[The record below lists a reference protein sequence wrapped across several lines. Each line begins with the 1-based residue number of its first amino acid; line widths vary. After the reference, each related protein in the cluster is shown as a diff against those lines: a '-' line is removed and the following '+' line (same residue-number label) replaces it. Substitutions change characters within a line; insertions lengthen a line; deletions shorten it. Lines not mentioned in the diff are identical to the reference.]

1 MTNNLR
7 KISQDLRAF
16 AKRTK
21 NFKYTESALIA
32 FLMSGMLFTAN
43 NLFAA
48 LSEEES
54 SIESQKR
61 VISTSIKDMKKNFKK
76 VKAENNKSIRS
87 KNLELI
93 QLMEQGD
100 HVVKS
105 PWNSWQYGEN
115 YFYNDWHGTYK
126 GRGDKEK
133 KYPYEGVFERG
144 DRYERAVNPLSDKY
158 EEMPLGSRKNA
169 ASSSQRMGLV
179 SDSYGLVGVKPL
191 LEPTV
196 GFNVSVAIRPKQVLK
211 GAITIADKTPATP
224 AQPETIIFNA
234 PNISVTA
241 PAAPQV
247 EPAQVTI
254 SSLTVTPPTLPSITL
269 PTPLSFSP
277 VTPTITAPTA
287 PTLAPITVPQIT
299 FQAQGF
305 GQDRQAM
312 IHGSQGIHLMNF
324 SSYSGSGATFNV
336 TNNSS
341 TLSSGS
347 VSYNPGNL
355 ASLSLPS
362 GVWPHSTA
370 SAGTI
375 SSGDTMSVPSMNAI
389 FSHVVPTSVNMTGDY
404 TLNSSASRN
413 ILFISVN
420 PYDYYETP
428 GDKTFDFNGNVTL
441 NSNGGSSV
449 VGIEHQL
456 LNGNGGGGRNPDN
469 QVASIVNNSGTI
481 TLGSGSNMIG
491 MMIDTEY
498 FGNPSY
504 NKFTKTPQTNNKGKI
519 IIGTGATSSVG
530 IDFGFYRLDSTKKGP
545 NSSVEI
551 GNITIDGDNNYGYRQ
566 KDYVSNSAIY
576 YDDVATVNGGTGVIT
591 LNGKK
596 NIGIAIF
603 HGKSSGDPIS
613 NFNNIN
619 VTVNGTENIGFLRGA
634 TTSTNN
640 SVLTLDSAKLGT
652 VKFGSSTTKSALFV
666 SEKYEIALDKDITV
680 GSTGVENSI
689 LRANAAGK
697 VRLKAGKSITATTDK
712 IYGVVAGG
720 GSGAEAYTEGTVNIT
735 GNDSIGMAVTTGDK
749 GELLSTGVLNINGGA
764 ASGSTG
770 IYNTGTFTDKGKITL
785 SGKSLGIYTE
795 GTMTINA
802 ISGDSI
808 SGSSD
813 EITGIYSAGS
823 GTTINHGKITLT
835 GKKVKGIVADGTTTV
850 TNDADISLTGQESVG
865 LAALGGQID
874 NTNSTILVDGKAG
887 LGLYTTGSGVINAKT
902 GSVIT
907 AKSASIGAY
916 ANGGN
921 INLEG
926 ATFNTG
932 ASSLTFMTNG
942 SGVID
947 FKTATTA
954 NIDTKGS
961 GFYIAPATTP
971 AVGTYPLNISTVLS
985 TNYANLGNLTA
996 KMSANSNLIVGSYT
1010 DAKLSA
1016 LTAALPVNIVDN
1028 SGSAGYN
1035 KYLLYR
1041 SKFEA
1046 DTGDYDDFK
1055 KIALVSSWIINDTT
1069 LQTDDDN
1076 VKLMAQ
1082 ENDGGTDKWV
1092 KLENKKTIEL
1102 GGKNSVAMYAS
1113 DGTIKNH
1120 SGATITMK
1128 KEGSAAIFGKNTGK
1142 GDTEI
1147 INDGDIQ
1154 IGEKSVGLFA
1164 EDYTE
1169 KNLENAGKI
1178 AIVGDSGIGMYY
1190 KAGALTQDV
1199 TMENK
1204 TGAEISGTELGGTTP
1219 AASVKRVGMY
1229 SEANSSSK
1237 KLTAKNSGDIK
1248 ILGDGASS
1256 IGDANIAMY
1265 TNATAAGTNPLENAG
1280 TIELGKY
1287 GIGMYGWDLDTSGD
1301 ITVGDGGV
1309 AIYSQGG
1316 DVNMAASGTKKIKVG
1331 KDARGILVVG
1341 DGQNVTATN
1350 YEYEIGD
1357 GSYGFVNRNSG
1368 PTGNIFT
1375 ISGGKA
1381 TLGNKGKF
1389 IYSSDKKGNIT
1400 NSTDMEMLSTA
1411 TDGENYGIY
1420 ATGTV
1425 INSGKIEFTKGK
1437 GNVGIYAT
1445 EDGDITNSGNIELG
1459 ESDAANKKY
1468 SIGIIAKPGKVT
1480 NSGTVKIGDSAN
1492 SIDGKDGIGLFAD
1505 SENGKNGEIINT
1517 GAITTEGDSTIGAYA
1532 NASSKISLGA
1542 GGDITV
1548 KGDKTTGYYIDQG
1561 TGSSI
1566 DSGVSIDVTGD
1577 NANGVFVNKGGLTY
1591 EGDTTVTGD
1600 GAYGFVAG
1608 KNSTVTANGGSVTVS
1623 GASGSSKATTGT
1635 DGRGTAGVV
1644 ALAGANLTGGKMNV
1658 DADVTDEGSVGI
1670 YSAGNLQIDKA
1681 DIKAYNGA
1689 VNFFADN
1696 GGTISVG
1703 NNGGSSTVVT
1713 GTGTDKG
1720 SLLFYTPGGKV
1731 LINGPMTATIE
1742 GGTKATTRG
1751 TAFYYTGGGTL
1762 GNIASYTALTPGN
1775 VATWARTNYGDGT
1788 TSTLGNLTLNMQ
1800 ADSRLFLTQ
1809 KVNMNLS
1816 NTSVSNLFSGLA
1828 STEKPTVGGSND
1840 YRRFMLYQSHLNVD
1854 QAVNLDN
1861 PSDDYNLLEI
1871 SNSSITNNSTIT
1883 GTQDGQ
1889 IGIAQENSDLATPK
1903 STVTLINKGTIDL
1916 SGKNSAAIYGKNAI
1930 VVNDT
1935 TGIIKIAKSST
1946 GLYGLRNTEIYN
1958 KGNISVGNKST
1969 GMFYSDVFTDPV
1981 TSAVTIYDT
1990 ETGLQNVGTITLDD
2004 EEGVGMTYEPG
2015 NITVA
2020 PVFENAGTITSAKDK
2035 NVGMYAKVSKNN
2047 ISYDTVNSKV
2057 ITFGDSASLT
2067 DPNVA
2072 MYTNATGTGTNPL
2085 INNGDITIGKNA
2097 VGIYGF
2103 EEVNNKNITVGD
2115 GSVAMYSKGGTVDLN
2130 SGTIKVGK
2138 NEAVGVYTVGSGQQI
2153 TNTGTAF
2160 DIEDTS
2166 FGFVNVGTGNTIE
2179 SNISDVTLKNDSVY
2193 AYSND
2198 NTGVI
2203 RNNTNLTAVGTSGN
2217 NYGIYA
2223 AGTIE
2228 NSANIDFNTGIGNVG
2243 VYSVNNGLAR
2253 NSGTISVGASD
2264 PINKVFSVAM
2274 AAGYIGDSSTP
2285 ATTGNIENNGT
2296 INVNGKYS
2304 IGMYGVGEGTTVT
2317 NNHDI
2322 ILNANST
2329 IGIYVEE
2336 GAKAINNGII
2346 KTGTSGLSG
2355 VTGVVL
2361 SKNSTLE
2368 NNNTI
2373 DIDSRSG
2380 VGVYLKGGTI
2390 INRGTIN
2397 VAGKGA
2403 VEEYDMTKNATSKP
2417 MGDVIIDAPAGSP
2430 TAKIIVAGKGEV
2442 QPTLVTTTA
2451 ENPITVSASSI
2462 GLYVDTS
2469 SKNYTRSIDNLGALT
2484 SEADLIIGVE
2494 AAENTSNKYI
2504 QINDRNIL
2512 DTYNRTIVYGGVSKW
2527 NVYSGALT
2535 WMATPTLD
2543 PDTGE
2548 ITNLYMAKA
2557 SYTNWATNSKVTP
2570 TKVTDTYNFADG
2582 LEQRYGIKALGT
2594 RENQIY
2600 QKLNSIGN
2608 NEEILLYQA
2617 FDEMMGHQYGN
2628 LQQRINATGNLLDKE
2643 FNHLRKDWRKPSKQN
2658 SKIKVF
2664 GMRDEY
2670 NSDTAGVINYTS
2682 NAYGVA
2688 YVHENDTV
2696 KLGNSSGW
2704 YAGAVTNRFRFKDI
2718 GNSRENQTILKA
2730 GIFKT
2735 MSPSG
2740 DYNGS
2745 LRWTVS
2751 GDMFAGI
2758 NDMKRRYL
2766 VVDEIFQAKS
2776 DYYSYG
2782 AAIKNELGYDIRL
2795 SQRTHL
2801 RPYGA
2806 LKMEYGRFNNIKE
2819 DRGEMRLEVK
2829 GNDYFSVKP
2838 EVGMEFRYVQ
2848 PLAVRTNLS
2857 VGLTAAYE
2865 NELGKVGENNNK
2877 ARVRYTSADWFGI
2890 RGEKDDRKGSGKFDL
2905 NIGVDNTRFGVTA
2918 NIGYDTKG
2926 KNTRGGIGFRAVY

>member
-1 MTNNLR
+1 MILIVKDFITAKKIRKINKKGEEMTNNLR
-7 KISQDLRAF
+7 RFSQDLRAF

-21 NFKYTESALIA
+21 DFKYTESALIT
-32 FLMSGMLFTAN
+32 FLITGMIFSAGKLD
-43 NLFAA
+43 AA
-48 LSEEES
+48 PKEPT
-54 SIESQKR
+54 IESQR
-61 VISTSIKDMKKNFKK
+61 RSISTSITDMRQNFKR
-76 VKAENNKSIRS
+76 VKAETKKLIKDSNM
-87 KNLELI
+87 ELI

-100 HVVKS
+100 HVTKS
-105 PWNSWQYGEN
+105 PWSSWQFGQN
-115 YFYNDWHGTYK
+115 FFYDDWHGVYK
-126 GRGDKEK
+126 GRGDKK
-133 KYPYEGVFERG
+133 TKYPYEGIFERG
-144 DRYERAVNPLSDKY
+144 DRYERAINPLSDKY
-158 EEMPLGSRKNA
+158 EEMPLASRKNA
-169 ASSSQRMGLV
+169 ASSSQRTGLV

-196 GFNVSVAIRPKQVLK
+196 GFNVSVAIRPKQVVK

-269 PTPLSFSP
+269 PTPLSFTPASP
-277 VTPTITAPTA
+277 TVNVSIPTPNSL
-287 PTLAPITVPQIT
+287 PTLNFTATGNGDESYMLGGGPGTWTYTKGASYYAPSDRAAVALMGQVSMSSGTVSYTDSGITINGNLT
-299 FQAQGF
+299 G
-305 GQDRQAM
+305 
-312 IHGSQGIHLMNF
+312 
-324 SSYSGSGATFNV
+324 SGSMGGSWSFSGTHSV
-336 TNNSS
+336 TGFTGHALIKN
-341 TLSSGS
+341 
-347 VSYNPGNL
+347 
-355 ASLSLPS
+355 
-362 GVWPHSTA
+362 
-370 SAGTI
+370 
-375 SSGDTMSVPSMNAI
+375 
-389 FSHVVPTSVNMTGDY
+389 TGDY
-404 TLNSSASRN
+404 TSN
-413 ILFISVN
+413 IDNTTITFNRSGGANYDAWLFHTDAHN
-420 PYDYYETP
+420 
-428 GDKTFDFNGNVTL
+428 
-441 NSNGGSSV
+441 SSV
-449 VGIEHQL
+449 V
-456 LNGNGGGGRNPDN
+456 
-469 QVASIVNNSGTI
+469 
-481 TLGSGSNMIG
+481 
-491 MMIDTEY
+491 
-498 FGNPSY
+498 
-504 NKFTKTPQTNNKGKI
+504 
-519 IIGTGATSSVG
+519 
-530 IDFGFYRLDSTKKGP
+530 
-545 NSSVEI
+545 
-551 GNITIDGDNNYGYRQ
+551 
-566 KDYVSNSAIY
+566 SA
-576 YDDVATVNGGTGVIT
+576 
-591 LNGKK
+591 
-596 NIGIAIF
+596 F
-603 HGKSSGDPIS
+603 
-613 NFNNIN
+613 
-619 VTVNGTENIGFLRGA
+619 
-634 TTSTNN
+634 
-640 SVLTLDSAKLGT
+640 VL
-652 VKFGSSTTKSALFV
+652 
-666 SEKYEIALDKDITV
+666 
-680 GSTGVENSI
+680 
-689 LRANAAGK
+689 
-697 VRLKAGKSITATTDK
+697 
-712 IYGVVAGG
+712 
-720 GSGAEAYTEGTVNIT
+720 
-735 GNDSIGMAVTTGDK
+735 
-749 GELLSTGVLNINGGA
+749 
-764 ASGSTG
+764 
-770 IYNTGTFTDKGKITL
+770 
-785 SGKSLGIYTE
+785 
-795 GTMTINA
+795 
-802 ISGDSI
+802 
-808 SGSSD
+808 
-813 EITGIYSAGS
+813 GS
-823 GTTINHGKITLT
+823 GTTINTTGNKSVVYTSQFHNGNLNAEFTNNGTIDMGGTENIVWVALNENARSRHKDNIFRNGGTIKLNSSKNTFAYIDMPTTIGAIGGGWAGKGVPAGGSAGGTNAGNSNGWEIISTGTLDIGGTQNTGIFINDSWKYWKAKIELAAGDKTKISGTKNIGTYFKGWADVSTSKLNMQMPGDENVGIYLEYAGTATDDEFKFTSASTLDSEGKKNVLIYNKASKANFGTNVNLKVNGKENVGIVNESAQDLVTAAKIETTKNSGEESIGIYSKGTGATTNTGNITMKA
-835 GKKVKGIVADGTTTV
+835 KKVKGIVADNSGTINNNGGTIAVEGDEVAGAIAMGNGTVNISTALPSNATTITV
-850 TNDADISLTGQESVG
+850 K
-865 LAALGGQID
+865 
-874 NTNSTILVDGKAG
+874 GKSG
-887 LGLYTTGSGVINAKT
+887 LGLYAESGGTINAGDAT
-902 GSVIT
+902 IT
-907 AKSASIGAY
+907 SSGGAVNVY
-916 ANGGN
+916 SNGGDIHLSKN
-921 INLEG
+921 NKKTTVNVG
-926 ATFNTG
+926 ADSLGFMRTG
-932 ASSLTFMTNG
+932 GKQIIFDSAAELN
-942 SGVID
+942 V
-947 FKTATTA
+947 ATG
-954 NIDTKGS
+954 GS
-961 GFYIAPATTP
+961 GFYITTSP
-971 AVGTYPLNISTVLS
+971 VPTTV
-985 TNYANLGNLTA
+985 
-996 KMSANSNLIVGSYT
+996 SY
-1010 DAKLSA
+1010 
-1016 LTAALPVNIVDN
+1016 PVNIAAEL
-1028 SGSAGYN
+1028 SGGYSGLNKLTANMSADSNLVVASYAQANLSDLDLSSQGMTINGTGY
-1035 KYLLYR
+1035 KEFLLYR
-1041 SKFEA
+1041 SKLTL
-1046 DTGDYDDFK
+1046 DSPKTYDDYK
-1055 KIALVSSWIINDTT
+1055 KIALSSSSIINDTAI
-1069 LQTDDDN
+1069 QTDDDG

-1082 ENDGGTDKWV
+1082 ENDGGTNKWV
-1092 KLENKKTIEL
+1092 TLENKKTIEL

-1147 INDGDIQ
+1147 INDGNIQ

-1190 KAGALTQDV
+1190 KAGTLTQDV

-1368 PTGNIFT
+1368 PTGNTFT

-1566 DSGVSIDVTGD
+1566 ASGVSIDVTGD

-1608 KNSTVTANGGSVTVS
+1608 KNSSVTANGGSVTVS

-1670 YSAGNLQIDKA
+1670 YSAGKIEIDKA

-1775 VATWARTNYGDGT
+1775 VAAWARTNYGDGT

-1935 TGIIKIAKSST
+1935 AGIIKIAKSST

-1981 TSAVTIYDT
+1981 TSALTIYDT
-1990 ETGLQNVGTITLDD
+1990 ETGLQNTGTITLDD

-2020 PVFENAGTITSAKDK
+2020 PVFENAGTITSTKDK
-2035 NVGMYAKVSKNN
+2035 NVGMYAKVAKNN

-2057 ITFGDSASLT
+2057 ITFGDSASLA

-2115 GSVAMYSKGGTVDLN
+2115 GSVAMYSKGGNVDLN

-2160 DIEDTS
+2160 DIGDTS

-2179 SNISDVTLKNDSVY
+2179 SNISDVILKNDSVY

-2198 NTGVI
+2198 TSGII
-2203 RNNTNLTAVGTSGN
+2203 RNNTNLTSVGTNGN

-2228 NSANIDFNTGIGNVG
+2228 NNGNIDFNTGIGNVG
-2243 VYSVNNGLAR
+2243 VYSVKNGNAR
-2253 NSGTISVGASD
+2253 NTGTISVGGSD
-2264 PINKVFSVAM
+2264 PINKIFSVGM

-2304 IGMYGVGEGTTVT
+2304 IGMYGVGAGTTVT
-2317 NNHDI
+2317 NNSDI
-2322 ILNANST
+2322 VLNANNT

-2336 GAKAINNGII
+2336 GAKAINNGSIR
-2346 KTGTSGLSG
+2346 TGASGLSS

-2361 SKNSTLE
+2361 SKNSTLD
-2368 NNNTI
+2368 NRGTI

-2390 INRGTIN
+2390 INRGRIN
-2397 VAGKGA
+2397 VTGKGA
-2403 VEEYDMTKNATSKP
+2403 VEEYDMAKNATSKP

-2469 SKNYTRSIDNLGALT
+2469 SKNYTQAIDNLGALT
-2484 SEADLIIGVE
+2484 GEADLIIGVE
-2494 AAENTSNKYI
+2494 AAENTASKYI

-2512 DTYNRTIVYGGVSKW
+2512 DPYNRAIVYGGVAKW
-2527 NVYSGALT
+2527 TVYSGALT

-2557 SYTNWATNSKVTP
+2557 AYTNWASNSKVTP

-2582 LEQRYGIKALGT
+2582 LEQRYGVKPLGT
-2594 RENQIY
+2594 RENQIF

-2628 LQQRINATGNLLDKE
+2628 LQQRISKTGSLLDKE
-2643 FNHLRKDWRKPSKQN
+2643 FNHLRKDWRKPSKDN
-2658 SKIKVF
+2658 NKIKVF

-2670 NSDTAGVINYTS
+2670 NSDTAGVIDNTS
-2682 NAYGVA
+2682 NAYGFA

-2718 GNSRENQTILKA
+2718 GHSKENQSMIKA
-2730 GIFKT
+2730 GVFKT
-2735 MSPSG
+2735 MSPKN
-2740 DYNGS
+2740 DHNGS
-2745 LRWTVS
+2745 LRWTIS
-2751 GDMFAGI
+2751 GDVYAGI

-2766 VVDEIFQAKS
+2766 VVDEVFEAKS
-2776 DYYSYG
+2776 DYRTYG
-2782 AAIKNELGYDIRL
+2782 AAVKNELGYNIRM
-2795 SQRTHL
+2795 SERTHL

-2905 NIGVDNTRFGVTA
+2905 NIGIDNTRFGVTVNA
-2918 NIGYDTKG
+2918 GYDTKG
-2926 KNTRGGIGFRAVY
+2926 KNVRGGIGFRAIY

>member
-115 YFYNDWHGTYK
+115 YFYKDWHGTYK
-126 GRGDKEK
+126 GRGYKEK

-269 PTPLSFSP
+269 PTPLSF
-277 VTPTITAPTA
+277 TPAS
-287 PTLAPITVPQIT
+287 PQISVDIPT
-299 FQAQGF
+299 VRSITTQLLPGTANGDESYILGVSGGNLGFLAGSSAYGSSSAAAAGRLQVALVSQASLNG
-305 GQDRQAM
+305 GTVNYTVGTGVT
-312 IHGSQGIHLMNF
+312 I
-324 SSYSGSGATFNV
+324 SGSTLTGSGDSGGTWTYSTVGTPYTFNNG
-336 TNNSS
+336 TYIIGNS
-341 TLSSGS
+341 
-347 VSYNPGNL
+347 
-355 ASLSLPS
+355 
-362 GVWPHSTA
+362 
-370 SAGTI
+370 
-375 SSGDTMSVPSMNAI
+375 I
-389 FSHVVPTSVNMTGDY
+389 FKNTGDY
-404 TLNSSASRN
+404 ESKINGVTINYSGTANYNKWLFHTDAHNHARTSAWN
-413 ILFISVN
+413 IGSGTKITMSGSKLAMYTSQFHSGSK
-420 PYDYYETP
+420 DLEFT
-428 GDKTFDFNGNVTL
+428 
-441 NSNGGSSV
+441 NGGTIEDTGTENFIWFALAENSRGVYKDSRFTNTNTITLKGTK
-449 VGIEHQL
+449 GIFAYIDMPTTSGAVTGSWDGRGVPEVP
-456 LNGNGGGGRNPDN
+456 NGNGGSVANSNGWYITNTGTLDVGGSENTAVFVNDGWRYHKAKIDFAKEITISGTENFGVFFKGWTDVENSVFNTKITGNNKNVGIYFGYDN
-469 QVASIVNNSGTI
+469 GDDKFKVKGSSTLESTGKKNTLIYNGKSKVELGSSLSLKINGENNIGIVNATDNAAR
-481 TLGSGSNMIG
+481 TLE
-491 MMIDTEY
+491 TEA
-498 FGNPSY
+498 P
-504 NKFTKTPQTNNKGKI
+504 
-519 IIGTGATSSVG
+519 IIGTGEGAIGIYSSG
-530 IDFGFYRLDSTKKGP
+530 LGDLT
-545 NSSVEI
+545 NT
-551 GNITIDGDNNYGYRQ
+551 GNIT
-566 KDYVSNSAIY
+566 
-576 YDDVATVNGGTGVIT
+576 
-591 LNGKK
+591 
-596 NIGIAIF
+596 
-603 HGKSSGDPIS
+603 
-613 NFNNIN
+613 
-619 VTVNGTENIGFLRGA
+619 
-634 TTSTNN
+634 
-640 SVLTLDSAKLGT
+640 LTA
-652 VKFGSSTTKSALFV
+652 
-666 SEKYEIALDKDITV
+666 
-680 GSTGVENSI
+680 
-689 LRANAAGK
+689 
-697 VRLKAGKSITATTDK
+697 
-712 IYGVVAGG
+712 
-720 GSGAEAYTEGTVNIT
+720 
-735 GNDSIGMAVTTGDK
+735 
-749 GELLSTGVLNINGGA
+749 
-764 ASGSTG
+764 
-770 IYNTGTFTDKGKITL
+770 
-785 SGKSLGIYTE
+785 
-795 GTMTINA
+795 
-802 ISGDSI
+802 
-808 SGSSD
+808 
-813 EITGIYSAGS
+813 
-823 GTTINHGKITLT
+823 
-835 GKKVKGIVADGTTTV
+835 KKVKGIIADGTTNSNAKIHNNGGTITV
-850 TNDADISLTGQESVG
+850 TGDEAAGVIAKDSGIVNISTGATSKQTTVTVNGES
-865 LAALGGQID
+865 A
-874 NTNSTILVDGKAG
+874 
-887 LGLYTTGSGVINAKT
+887 LGLYSTSNGVINAGNATITSAGGAVNVYSDGGDIHLSNNGKKTTVNVGANSLGFMRT
-902 GSVIT
+902 GSKQI
-907 AKSASIGAY
+907 IFD
-916 ANGGN
+916 
-921 INLEG
+921 G
-926 ATFNTG
+926 ATDLNVATG
-932 ASSLTFMTNG
+932 
-942 SGVID
+942 
-947 FKTATTA
+947 
-954 NIDTKGS
+954 GS
-961 GFYIAPATTP
+961 GFYITTSP
-971 AVGTYPLNISTVLS
+971 VPTTVSYPVNIASELS
-985 TNYANLGNLTA
+985 TGYSGLNNLTA
-996 KMSANSNLIVGSYT
+996 NMSADSNLVVASY
-1010 DAKLSA
+1010 AQANLSD
-1016 LTAALPVNIVDN
+1016 LDLSSQGMTIN
-1028 SGSAGYN
+1028 GTGY
-1035 KYLLYR
+1035 KEFLLYR
-1041 SKFEA
+1041 SKLTL
-1046 DTGDYDDFK
+1046 DSPKTYNDYK
-1055 KIALVSSWIINDTT
+1055 KIALSSSSIINDTAI
-1069 LQTDDDN
+1069 QTDDDG

-1082 ENDGGTDKWV
+1082 ENDGGTNKWV
-1092 KLENKKTIEL
+1092 TLENKKTIEL

-1190 KAGALTQDV
+1190 KAGTLTQDV

-1204 TGAEISGTELGGTTP
+1204 SGAEISGTELGGATP
-1219 AASVKRVGMY
+1219 ATSVKRVGMY
-1229 SEANSSSK
+1229 SEANSNSN

-1248 ILGDGASS
+1248 ILGDGANS
-1256 IGDANIAMY
+1256 ISDANIGMY

-1287 GIGMYGWDLDTSGD
+1287 GIGMYGWELDTSGD

-1316 DVNMAASGTKKIKVG
+1316 DVNMVASGTKKIKVG
-1331 KDARGILVVG
+1331 KDARGVLIVG
-1341 DGQNVTATN
+1341 DGQTVTATN

-1368 PTGNIFT
+1368 STGNTFT
-1375 ISGGKA
+1375 ISGGNA

-1389 IYSSDKKGNIT
+1389 IYSSDKNGNII

-1425 INSGKIEFTKGK
+1425 TNSGKIEFTKGK
-1437 GNVGIYAT
+1437 GNVGIYST
-1445 EDGDITNSGNIELG
+1445 EDGNIINSGNIELG

-1480 NSGTVKIGDSAN
+1480 NSGTIKIGDSAN

-1505 SENGKNGEIINT
+1505 SENGKNGEIITT

-1935 TGIIKIAKSST
+1935 ASIIKIAKSST

-2020 PVFENAGTITSAKDK
+2020 PVFENAGTITSTKDK
-2035 NVGMYAKVSKNN
+2035 NVGMYAKVAKNN

-2057 ITFGDSASLT
+2057 ITFGDSASLA

-2494 AAENTSNKYI
+2494 AAENTSSKYI

-2682 NAYGVA
+2682 NAYGVV

>member
-413 ILFISVN
+413 ILFVSVN

-519 IIGTGATSSVG
+519 IIGAGATSSVG
-530 IDFGFYRLDSTKKGP
+530 IDFGFYSLDSTKKGP
-545 NSSVEI
+545 NSFVEI

-576 YDDVATVNGGTGVIT
+576 YDDVASVNGGTGVIT

-1147 INDGDIQ
+1147 INDGNIQ

-1256 IGDANIAMY
+1256 IGDANIGMY

-1316 DVNMAASGTKKIKVG
+1316 DVNMVASGTKKIKVG

-1341 DGQNVTATN
+1341 DGQTVTATN

-1368 PTGNIFT
+1368 STGNTFT

-1389 IYSSDKKGNIT
+1389 IYSSDTKGNIT

-1445 EDGDITNSGNIELG
+1445 EDGNITNSGNIELG

-1517 GAITTEGDSTIGAYA
+1517 GAVTTEGDSTIGAYA

-1561 TGSSI
+1561 TGSGI
-1566 DSGVSIDVTGD
+1566 ASGVSIDVTGD

-1608 KNSTVTANGGSVTVS
+1608 KNSSVTANGGSVTVS

-1635 DGRGTAGVV
+1635 GGRGTAGVV

-1670 YSAGNLQIDKA
+1670 YSAGKIEIDKA

-1775 VATWARTNYGDGT
+1775 VAAWARTNYGNGT

-1935 TGIIKIAKSST
+1935 AGIIKIAKSST

-1990 ETGLQNVGTITLDD
+1990 ETGLQNTGTITLDD

-2020 PVFENAGTITSAKDK
+2020 PVFENAGTITSTKDK
-2035 NVGMYAKVSKNN
+2035 NVGMYAKVAKNN

-2057 ITFGDSASLT
+2057 ITFGDSASLA

-2115 GSVAMYSKGGTVDLN
+2115 GSVAMYSKGGNVDLN

-2153 TNTGTAF
+2153 INTGTAF
-2160 DIEDTS
+2160 DIGDTS

-2198 NTGVI
+2198 TSGII
-2203 RNNTNLTAVGTSGN
+2203 RNNTNLTSVGTNGN

-2228 NSANIDFNTGIGNVG
+2228 NNGNIDFNTGIGNVG
-2243 VYSVNNGLAR
+2243 VYSVKNGNAR
-2253 NSGTISVGASD
+2253 NTGTISVGGSD
-2264 PINKVFSVAM
+2264 PINKIFSVGM

-2304 IGMYGVGEGTTVT
+2304 IGMYGVGAGTTVT
-2317 NNHDI
+2317 NNSDI
-2322 ILNANST
+2322 ILNANNT

-2336 GAKAINNGII
+2336 GAKAINNGSIR
-2346 KTGTSGLSG
+2346 TGASGLSS

-2361 SKNSTLE
+2361 SKNSTLD
-2368 NNNTI
+2368 NRGTI

-2390 INRGTIN
+2390 INRGRIN
-2397 VAGKGA
+2397 VTGKGA
-2403 VEEYDMTKNATSKP
+2403 VEEYDMAKNATSKP

-2469 SKNYTRSIDNLGALT
+2469 SKNYTQAIDNLGALT
-2484 SEADLIIGVE
+2484 GEADLIIGVE
-2494 AAENTSNKYI
+2494 AAENTASKYI

-2512 DTYNRTIVYGGVSKW
+2512 DPYNRAIVYGGVAKW
-2527 NVYSGALT
+2527 TVYSGALT

-2557 SYTNWATNSKVTP
+2557 AYTNWASNSKVTP

-2582 LEQRYGIKALGT
+2582 LEQRYGVKPLGT
-2594 RENQIY
+2594 RENQIF

-2628 LQQRINATGNLLDKE
+2628 LQQRISKTGSLLDKE
-2643 FNHLRKDWRKPSKQN
+2643 FNHLRKDWRKPSKDN
-2658 SKIKVF
+2658 NKIKVF

-2670 NSDTAGVINYTS
+2670 NSDTAGVIDNTS
-2682 NAYGVA
+2682 NAYGFA

-2718 GNSRENQTILKA
+2718 GHSKENQSMIKA
-2730 GIFKT
+2730 GVFKT
-2735 MSPSG
+2735 MSPKN
-2740 DYNGS
+2740 DHNGS
-2745 LRWTVS
+2745 LRWTIS
-2751 GDMFAGI
+2751 GDVYAGI

-2766 VVDEIFQAKS
+2766 VVDEVFEAKS
-2776 DYYSYG
+2776 DYRTYG
-2782 AAIKNELGYDIRL
+2782 AAVKNELGYNIRM
-2795 SQRTHL
+2795 SERTHL

-2848 PLAVRTNLS
+2848 PLAVRTNLL

-2905 NIGVDNTRFGVTA
+2905 NIGIDNTRFGMTVNA
-2918 NIGYDTKG
+2918 GYDTKG
-2926 KNTRGGIGFRAVY
+2926 KNVRGGIGFRAIY